1 MAQIRTRGKTNRSG
15 SGARLIDY
23 RKSKLYEIA
32 GNPVMTNLKPNKIK
46 TQRTQGGGIKA
57 RLLDAN
63 KINLYNSKTKK
74 YEIAD
79 IDTVLENP
87 ANAQL
92 VRRNIINR
100 GAIVQ
105 TNKGK
110 ARITSRPGQS
120 GYLNG
125 VLV

>member
-1 MAQIRTRGKTNRSG
+1 MAQIRTRGKTKRSG

-32 GNPVMTNLKPNKIK
+32 GTAVMTNLKPNKIK
-46 TQRTQGGGIKA
+46 TQRTQGGGVKV

-79 IDTVLENP
+79 IETVLENP

-92 VRRNIINR
+92 VRRNILNK
-100 GAIVQ
+100 GAVVQ

-125 VLV
+125 IMI